1 MKDILIVFGSMT
13 PEHDLSCKS
22 AATILEGIDREKFNP
37 IAVGITKEGK
47 WFYTEAS
54 IEEIK
59 SAEGWLD
66 SPTNKK
72 CMLDTD
78 FGSHRLIVFE
88 DDNTVSFK
96 NVDCVFARIAGNM
109 GEDGKLQGLF
119 EVAGIPYV
127 GCGVMSSACS
137 MDKDISYMFADSIG
151 LRRPQTQVLWKKDFD
166 EKGKG
171 LVEDVKEDLAAKV
184 GFPIFVKPTSTGSS
198 VGISKAHDE
207 DELWKALEI
216 AFSYGDKVVL
226 EENIVGTEI
235 KVGILGNEDPKIGAL
250 CELTANGDFND
261 FDTKYIAHSSTKKIP
276 AELDSETEKMI
287 KDYTIKIYKALD
299 CKGFSRID
307 HFLTE
312 DGQLVFN
319 EVNSMPGFQPTS
331 VYPVLFDAIGM
342 PYTELITELLELAM
356 ENK

>member
-1 MKDILIVFGSMT
+1 MKDILVVFGSMT

-22 AATILEGIDREKFNP
+22 AATILEGIDRKKFNP

-47 WFYTEAS
+47 WYYTEAS

-59 SAEGWLD
+59 TAEAWLD

-78 FGSHRLIVFE
+78 YGSHRLIVFE
-88 DDNTVSFK
+88 DDNTVSYK
-96 NVDCVFARIAGNM
+96 NIDCVFARIAGNM

-127 GCGVMSSACS
+127 GCGVMASACS

-151 LRRPQTQVLWKKDFD
+151 LRRPKTQIVWKKDFD
-166 EKGKG
+166 EMGKAII
-171 LVEDVKEDLAAKV
+171 DVIKEDLVKKT
-184 GFPIFVKPTSTGSS
+184 GFPVFVKPTSTGSS
-198 VGISKAHDE
+198 VGISKAVDE
-207 DELWKALEI
+207 ESLWDALNV
-216 AFSYGDKVVL
+216 AFSYGDKVIL
-226 EENIVGTEI
+226 EENITGTEI
-235 KVGILGNEDPKIGAL
+235 KVGVLGNDDPKIGAI
-250 CELTANGDFND
+250 CELMATGDFND
-261 FDTKYIAHSSTKKIP
+261 FNTKYIEHSSTKKIP
-276 AELDSETEKMI
+276 AELDPETEAMI
-287 KDYTIKIYKALD
+287 KDFTIKIYKALD

-312 DGQLVFN
+312 DGELVFN

-331 VYPVLFDAIGM
+331 VYPVLFESAGVS
-342 PYTELITELLELAM
+342 YTELITELIELAM
-356 ENK
+356 N